1 MNKTRL
7 ALLFLAMSFAA
18 SSAYAQVINFDDLPS
33 FTQISNGYAGLNW
46 EHFAVVDV
54 VDNNSSMLGMMGIP
68 YRNGIVSS
76 PNVAYNGWA
85 TPGTFSSGTAF
96 NLVSGYFTAVW
107 SGGTFTATANTG
119 ATLTQAI
126 NTSTPTLISFNW
138 NNVNSVTFTPNGGSQ
153 FALDNLMVTAVPE
166 PEEYGMMLLGF
177 GMVGYQIKRKRKQ
190 KMAALT
196 AA

>member
-33 FTQISNGYAGLNW
+33 FTRISNGYAGLNW
-46 EHFAVVDV
+46 SNFYAIKGTEFNLV
-54 VDNNSSMLGMMGIP
+54 GIP
-68 YRNGIVSS
+68 FRNGVVS
-76 PNVAYNGWA
+76 PNNVAFWSGSSV
-85 TPGTFSSGTAF
+85 TISSGTAF
-96 NLVSGYFTAVW
+96 NLVSGYFTAAY
-107 SGGTFTATANTG
+107 SGGAFTATANTG

-126 NTSTPTLISFNW
+126 NSSTPTLVSFNW

-177 GMVGYQIKRKRKQ
+177 GMVGYQIKRKQ

>member
-33 FTQISNGYAGLNW
+33 FTRISNGYAGLNW
-46 EHFAVVDV
+46 SNFYAIKGTEFNLV
-54 VDNNSSMLGMMGIP
+54 GIP
-68 YRNGIVSS
+68 FRNGVVS
-76 PNVAYNGWA
+76 PNNVAFWSGSSV
-85 TPGTFSSGTAF
+85 TISSGTAF
-96 NLVSGYFTAVW
+96 NLVSGYFTALSW
-107 SGGTFTATANTG
+107 SGETFTATANTG
-119 ATLTQAI
+119 ATLTPAI
-126 NTSTPTLISFNW
+126 KGSGPTLVSFNW
-138 NNVNSVTFTPNGGSQ
+138 NNVNSVTLTTNGVVGWWGGQ
-153 FALDNLMVTAVPE
+153 FALDNLSVTAVPE

-177 GMVGYQIKRKRKQ
+177 GMVGYQIKRKQ